1 MKKIVLIFNH
11 FEREHFGKDV
21 FLFPYTLSKCVGGKA
36 MIVYPETSSNK
47 NFPSEYRNVTLKS
60 LPFKGKESSW
70 FLYREWNF
78 LIFLIRKSKEI
89 DILLRIHF
97 TFMTALFVLLY
108 KMINPKGITAVKLD
122 GYLDPLFFSSDSLSL
137 FKRLKHKVFFRTL
150 RQVDLLTVETQ
161 CLYDR
166 LYKEFIDVYDIKL
179 KLVLMPNGFDEE
191 TLKTLSIVEKDFG
204 HKENIM
210 ITVGRL
216 GTYQKNTEMLLN
228 ALDLM
233 ELRDWKVYL
242 IGSISEDLDFF
253 LKDFFMR
260 NPSKKESVFFVGPI
274 YDKKSLWE
282 FYNRAKVFILTSRFE
297 GYPLVLTEAKRF
309 RNYIVSTELDASEDL
324 LENGKH
330 GCLIAQENYK
340 ELLAGM
346 KAGDFL
352 IIGFGHND
360 EKNDPLRYTDPQ
372 TTFKE
377 NLRTFIDTARNAG
390 AYPLLITPLYRRLF
404 AEEGKLVDNTHLTY
418 PQAML
423 EVGRECNVPVIDLC
437 TMSRRK
443 IEKAGDMDSRKWF
456 MHLAPGEYPN
466 FPDGKTDNTHLQYAG
481 AVAFAEL
488 IAAGIAQALTP

>member
-324 LENGKH
+324 LENGKYD
-330 GCLIAQENYK
+330 CLIAQENYK
-340 ELLAGM
+340 ELALFCQKIINGEICIDVYENYDKEDISWDM
-346 KAGDFL
+346 IMRKQEKVMNKFL
-352 IIGFGHND
+352 
-360 EKNDPLRYTDPQ
+360 
-372 TTFKE
+372 
-377 NLRTFIDTARNAG
+377 
-390 AYPLLITPLYRRLF
+390 
-404 AEEGKLVDNTHLTY
+404 
-418 PQAML
+418 
-423 EVGRECNVPVIDLC
+423 
-437 TMSRRK
+437 
-443 IEKAGDMDSRKWF
+443 
-456 MHLAPGEYPN
+456 
-466 FPDGKTDNTHLQYAG
+466 
-481 AVAFAEL
+481 
-488 IAAGIAQALTP
+488 

>member
-1 MKKIVLIFNH
+1 
-11 FEREHFGKDV
+11 
-21 FLFPYTLSKCVGGKA
+21 
-36 MIVYPETSSNK
+36 
-47 NFPSEYRNVTLKS
+47 
-60 LPFKGKESSW
+60 
-70 FLYREWNF
+70 
-78 LIFLIRKSKEI
+78 
-89 DILLRIHF
+89 
-97 TFMTALFVLLY
+97 MTALFVLLY

-260 NPSKKESVFFVGPI
+260 NPSKKESVF
-274 YDKKSLWE
+274 LWVQ
-282 FYNRAKVFILTSRFE
+282 FMI
-297 GYPLVLTEAKRF
+297 KRV
-309 RNYIVSTELDASEDL
+309 YGSS
-324 LENGKH
+324 
-330 GCLIAQENYK
+330 
-340 ELLAGM
+340 
-346 KAGDFL
+346 
-352 IIGFGHND
+352 IIGRRF
-360 EKNDPLRYTDPQ
+360 
-372 TTFKE
+372 
-377 NLRTFIDTARNAG
+377 
-390 AYPLLITPLYRRLF
+390 LY
-404 AEEGKLVDNTHLTY
+404 
-418 PQAML
+418 
-423 EVGRECNVPVIDLC
+423 
-437 TMSRRK
+437 
-443 IEKAGDMDSRKWF
+443 
-456 MHLAPGEYPN
+456 
-466 FPDGKTDNTHLQYAG
+466 
-481 AVAFAEL
+481 
-488 IAAGIAQALTP
+488 

>member
-309 RNYIVSTELDASEDL
+309 RNYIVSTELCLRIHRSGWDIYSVPSAQITHLEGRASYIKQSRLYFLYEGQYIYFRKVYGKFGCRLIFAITQLKSYVRIFQFL
-324 LENGKH
+324 LLGNRK
-330 GCLIAQENYK
+330 
-340 ELLAGM
+340 
-346 KAGDFL
+346 
-352 IIGFGHND
+352 
-360 EKNDPLRYTDPQ
+360 R
-372 TTFKE
+372 
-377 NLRTFIDTARNAG
+377 G
-390 AYPLLITPLYRRLF
+390 AYWKM
-404 AEEGKLVDNTHLTY
+404 KLETNR
-418 PQAML
+418 
-423 EVGRECNVPVIDLC
+423 EVWNSERIKRIL
-437 TMSRRK
+437 K
-443 IEKAGDMDSRKWF
+443 
-456 MHLAPGEYPN
+456 
-466 FPDGKTDNTHLQYAG
+466 
-481 AVAFAEL
+481 
-488 IAAGIAQALTP
+488 

>member
-216 GTYQKNTEMLLN
+216 GT
-228 ALDLM
+228 
-233 ELRDWKVYL
+233 
-242 IGSISEDLDFF
+242 
-253 LKDFFMR
+253 
-260 NPSKKESVFFVGPI
+260 
-274 YDKKSLWE
+274 
-282 FYNRAKVFILTSRFE
+282 
-297 GYPLVLTEAKRF
+297 
-309 RNYIVSTELDASEDL
+309 
-324 LENGKH
+324 
-330 GCLIAQENYK
+330 
-340 ELLAGM
+340 
-346 KAGDFL
+346 
-352 IIGFGHND
+352 
-360 EKNDPLRYTDPQ
+360 
-372 TTFKE
+372 
-377 NLRTFIDTARNAG
+377 
-390 AYPLLITPLYRRLF
+390 
-404 AEEGKLVDNTHLTY
+404 
-418 PQAML
+418 
-423 EVGRECNVPVIDLC
+423 
-437 TMSRRK
+437 
-443 IEKAGDMDSRKWF
+443 
-456 MHLAPGEYPN
+456 
-466 FPDGKTDNTHLQYAG
+466 
-481 AVAFAEL
+481 
-488 IAAGIAQALTP
+488 

>member
-1 MKKIVLIFNH
+1 M
-11 FEREHFGKDV
+11 
-21 FLFPYTLSKCVGGKA
+21 
-36 MIVYPETSSNK
+36 
-47 NFPSEYRNVTLKS
+47 
-60 LPFKGKESSW
+60 ES
-70 FLYREWNF
+70 
-78 LIFLIRKSKEI
+78 
-89 DILLRIHF
+89 
-97 TFMTALFVLLY
+97 
-108 KMINPKGITAVKLD
+108 
-122 GYLDPLFFSSDSLSL
+122 YLDPLFFSSDSLSL

-282 FYNRAKVFILTSRFE
+282 FYNRAKVFILTSRFIRNSLYFVKKSSME
-297 GYPLVLTEAKRF
+297 KFVLM
-309 RNYIVSTELDASEDL
+309 
-324 LENGKH
+324 
-330 GCLIAQENYK
+330 C
-340 ELLAGM
+340 M
-346 KAGDFL
+346 K
-352 IIGFGHND
+352 IMI
-360 EKNDPLRYTDPQ
+360 K
-372 TTFKE
+372 
-377 NLRTFIDTARNAG
+377 
-390 AYPLLITPLYRRLF
+390 
-404 AEEGKLVDNTHLTY
+404 
-418 PQAML
+418 
-423 EVGRECNVPVIDLC
+423 
-437 TMSRRK
+437 K
-443 IEKAGDMDSRKWF
+443 IS
-456 MHLAPGEYPN
+456 L
-466 FPDGKTDNTHLQYAG
+466 
-481 AVAFAEL
+481 
-488 IAAGIAQALTP
+488 GI

>member
-216 GTYQKNTEMLLN
+216 GTYQKNTEML
-228 ALDLM
+228 
-233 ELRDWKVYL
+233 
-242 IGSISEDLDFF
+242 
-253 LKDFFMR
+253 FFMR

-324 LENGKH
+324 LENGKY

-340 ELLAGM
+340 ELALFCQKIINGEICIDVYENYDKEDISWDM
-346 KAGDFL
+346 IMRKQEKVMNKFL
-352 IIGFGHND
+352 
-360 EKNDPLRYTDPQ
+360 
-372 TTFKE
+372 
-377 NLRTFIDTARNAG
+377 
-390 AYPLLITPLYRRLF
+390 
-404 AEEGKLVDNTHLTY
+404 
-418 PQAML
+418 
-423 EVGRECNVPVIDLC
+423 
-437 TMSRRK
+437 
-443 IEKAGDMDSRKWF
+443 
-456 MHLAPGEYPN
+456 
-466 FPDGKTDNTHLQYAG
+466 
-481 AVAFAEL
+481 
-488 IAAGIAQALTP
+488 

>member
-1 MKKIVLIFNH
+1 MINSCSY
-11 FEREHFGKDV
+11 EKD
-21 FLFPYTLSKCVGGKA
+21 S
-36 MIVYPETSSNK
+36 I
-47 NFPSEYRNVTLKS
+47 
-60 LPFKGKESSW
+60 PFKGKESSW

-324 LENGKH
+324 LENGKY

-340 ELLAGM
+340 ELALFCQKIINGEICIDVYENYDKEDISWDM
-346 KAGDFL
+346 IMRKQEKVMNKFL
-352 IIGFGHND
+352 
-360 EKNDPLRYTDPQ
+360 
-372 TTFKE
+372 
-377 NLRTFIDTARNAG
+377 
-390 AYPLLITPLYRRLF
+390 
-404 AEEGKLVDNTHLTY
+404 
-418 PQAML
+418 
-423 EVGRECNVPVIDLC
+423 
-437 TMSRRK
+437 
-443 IEKAGDMDSRKWF
+443 
-456 MHLAPGEYPN
+456 
-466 FPDGKTDNTHLQYAG
+466 
-481 AVAFAEL
+481 
-488 IAAGIAQALTP
+488 